1 MPSRTLPMQSTT
13 TQSALTTQSTLTTPR
28 GTGRVI
34 RVALTVLL
42 VAWFA
47 LPFLPLVLW
56 SFADAWSFPSPLP
69 TTWGVRGVE
78 DALGFGLLPGLG
90 RSVLLGLAVAA
101 IATPFG
107 ALAARA
113 LTFGAVPFPR
123 TVSALLLAPIALPPF
138 AAVLGVNVL
147 LLRAYVP
154 PIVGVVLV
162 LVVLALPYTTFVM
175 RAAYGAYDLSYEE
188 EARLLG
194 ASPAQVLR
202 RVHLPMI
209 APALARAAFLA
220 FLVAWSDY
228 IVTVIVGGGEVVTLP
243 LIVAGAAA
251 GLGNDAAVA
260 VMSLGAVIPPVLLLV
275 AVLTLRGSA
284 RSASKRRRPSTAMPS
299 TDTASAS
306 PSAHPTTSGASA

>member
-1 MPSRTLPMQSTT
+1 MPSTAPPAKSGR
-13 TQSALTTQSTLTTPR
+13 AAQSTLTTPR
-28 GTGRVI
+28 GAARII
-34 RVALTVLL
+34 RLALTALL
-42 VAWFA
+42 VVWFA
-47 LPFLPLVLW
+47 LPFLPLALW
-56 SFADAWSFPSPLP
+56 TFADSWSFPSPLP
-69 TTWGVRGVE
+69 AAWGVQGIE
-78 DALGFGLLPGLG
+78 DALGFGLVPGVA
-90 RSVLLGLAVAA
+90 RSVLLGLVVAA
-101 IATPFG
+101 IATPLG

-147 LLRAYVP
+147 LLRAYIP
-154 PIVGVVLV
+154 PVIGVVLV

-175 RAAYGAYDLSYEE
+175 RTAYGAYDLSYEE

-194 ASPAQVLR
+194 ASRAQVLR

-275 AVLTLRGSA
+275 AVLTLRGSRRA
-284 RSASKRRRPSTAMPS
+284 LPGGRRRSSTRPGS
-299 TDTASAS
+299 DTAA
-306 PSAHPTTSGASA
+306 PSSRPLTSGASA

>member
-1 MPSRTLPMQSTT
+1 MSS
-13 TQSALTTQSTLTTPR
+13 STLTTPR
-28 GTGRVI
+28 GPGRVL
-34 RVALTVLL
+34 RLGLTALLIV
-42 VAWFA
+42 WFA

-56 SFADAWSFPSPLP
+56 SFANGWSYPSPLP
-69 TTWGVRGVE
+69 TEWGFQGVE
-78 DALGFGLLPGLG
+78 DAVGFGLIPGFG
-90 RSVLLGLAVAA
+90 RSVILGLVVAA
-101 IATPFG
+101 IATPLG

-147 LLRAYVP
+147 LLRAYIP
-154 PIVGVVLV
+154 PVLGVVVVLV
-162 LVVLALPYTTFVM
+162 VMALPYTAFVM

-194 ASPAQVLR
+194 AGSAQVLR

-228 IVTVIVGGGEVVTLP
+228 IVTVIVGGGELVTLP

-260 VMSLGAVIPPVLLLV
+260 VMSLSAVIPPVLLLV
-275 AVLTLRGSA
+275 AVLTLRGSG
-284 RSASKRRRPSTAMPS
+284 RSTSSLS
-299 TDTASAS
+299 S
-306 PSAHPTTSGASA
+306 TSGASA

>member
-1 MPSRTLPMQSTT
+1 MTS
-13 TQSALTTQSTLTTPR
+13 STLTTPR
-28 GTGRVI
+28 GPGRVI
-34 RVALTVLL
+34 RLALTALL
-42 VAWFA
+42 LAWFA

-56 SFADAWSFPSPLP
+56 SFADEWSFPSALP
-69 TTWGVRGVE
+69 TAWGVRGVE
-78 DALGFGLLPGLG
+78 AALGFGLLPGFV
-90 RSVLLGLAVAA
+90 RSVLLGLVVAA
-101 IATPFG
+101 IATPLG

-113 LTFGAVPFPR
+113 LTFGTVPFPR

-147 LLRAYVP
+147 LLRAYIP
-154 PIVGVVLV
+154 PVIGVVLV
-162 LVVLALPYTTFVM
+162 LVVMALPYTAFVM

-194 ASPAQVLR
+194 ATPSQVLR
-202 RVHLPMI
+202 HVHLPMI

-228 IVTVIVGGGEVVTLP
+228 IVTVIVGGGELVTLP

-275 AVLTLRGSA
+275 AVLTLRGSG
-284 RSASKRRRPSTAMPS
+284 RSASRRRGR
-299 TDTASAS
+299 ASALPNTVPAS
-306 PSAHPTTSGASA
+306 FSSLPPTSGASA

>member
-1 MPSRTLPMQSTT
+1 MSS
-13 TQSALTTQSTLTTPR
+13 SALTRPR
-28 GTGRVI
+28 GTGRVL
-34 RVALTVLL
+34 RLLLTGGLL
-42 VAWFA
+42 VWFA

-56 SFADAWSFPSPLP
+56 SFADAWSYPSPLP
-69 TTWGVRGVE
+69 TAWGLQGID
-78 DALGFGLLPGLG
+78 DALGFGLLPAAG
-90 RSVLLGLAVAA
+90 RSLLLGLVVAA
-101 IATPFG
+101 IATPLG

-123 TVSALLLAPIALPPF
+123 TVSAVILAPIALPPF

-154 PIVGVVLV
+154 SAVGVVLV
-162 LVVLALPYTTFVM
+162 LVVMALPYTTFVM

-194 ASPAQVLR
+194 ARPAQVLW
-202 RVHLPMI
+202 RVQLPMI

-228 IVTVIVGGGEVVTLP
+228 IVTVIVGGGELVTLP
-243 LIVAGAAA
+243 LVVAGAAA

-260 VMSLGAVIPPVLLLV
+260 VMSLGAVIPPVLLLLS
-275 AVLTLRGSA
+275 VLSLRGPRHSPA
-284 RSASKRRRPSTAMPS
+284 RRRT
-299 TDTASAS
+299 TAS
-306 PSAHPTTSGASA
+306 PSALSSSGVPA

>member
-1 MPSRTLPMQSTT
+1 MPSPSLPVQSSPTRTSI
-13 TQSALTTQSTLTTPR
+13 LTRPR
-28 GTGRVI
+28 GLGRVV

-69 TTWGVRGVE
+69 TAWGVRGVE

-154 PIVGVVLV
+154 PIVGVALV

-194 ASPAQVLR
+194 ASRAQVLR

-251 GLGNDAAVA
+251 GLGNDSAVA

-284 RSASKRRRPSTAMPS
+284 RSASKGRRRSTATPS
-299 TDTASAS
+299 ADEALVS
-306 PSAHPTTSGASA
+306 PSAHPTTTGASA